1 MELLDYILHFGDVL
15 STVDHRRLLE
25 ICRGIEFP
33 EYKIGYDREACMICV
48 VTGVR
53 YCYLKTMMNCII

>member
-33 EYKIGYDREACMICV
+33 EYKIGYDNERHVMI
-48 VTGVR
+48 
-53 YCYLKTMMNCII
+53 

>member
-33 EYKIGYDREACMICV
+33 EYKIGYDREPMYDMRSQIQESDIV
-48 VTGVR
+48 
-53 YCYLKTMMNCII
+53 I

>member
-15 STVDHRRLLE
+15 STVDHRRLLKYV
-25 ICRGIEFP
+25 RNRVS
-33 EYKIGYDREACMICV
+33 EYKIGYDRGKMYDMRG
-48 VTGVR
+48 TGVR